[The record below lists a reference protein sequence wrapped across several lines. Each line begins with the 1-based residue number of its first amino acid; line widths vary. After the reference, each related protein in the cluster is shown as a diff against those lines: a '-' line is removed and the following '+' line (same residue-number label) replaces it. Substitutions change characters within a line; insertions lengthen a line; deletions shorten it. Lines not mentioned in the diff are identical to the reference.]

1 MKNFSNKFRDALLIE
16 AIKNKKF
23 TDDQEI
29 FDAAL
34 RIEKK
39 IKHQVLLE
47 CSENIESE
55 PTTIVILL

>member
-1 MKNFSNKFRDALLIE
+1 MKNISNKFRNALLIE